1 METIGVLALQGSFAE
16 HLQALQK
23 IAGIK
28 PILVKTADELAMVN
42 RLIIPG
48 GESTTIGKL
57 LTSTGLNIKLRELIL
72 SGMPVWGTCAGLIL
86 LAKEIEGEK
95 PHLSVM
101 DITVRR
107 NAYGSQLNSF
117 ECQKLVPSIN
127 FTPISMLF
135 IRAPQI
141 ISVSDTTEVIAKH
154 DGKIVAAKQN
164 RMLVTAFHP
173 ELTEDLSV
181 YNYFLNL

>member
-1 METIGVLALQGSFAE
+1 METVGVLALQGSFAE
-16 HLQALQK
+16 HMQALRK
-23 IAGIK
+23 ITGIK
-28 PILVKTADELAMVN
+28 PILVKTLSELAWVD

-57 LTSTGLNIKLRELIL
+57 LNSTGLSKNLRKRIL

-86 LAKEIEGEK
+86 LAKKIDGEE

-101 DITVRR
+101 DICVKR
-107 NAYGSQLNSF
+107 NAYGSQLASF
-117 ECQKLVPSIN
+117 ECHKLIPEISN
-127 FTPISMLF
+127 TPINMVF

-141 ISVSDTTEVIAKH
+141 IAVSGTAKVLAKYE
-154 DGKIVAAKQN
+154 DKIVAAQQD
-164 RMLVTAFHP
+164 RILATAFHP

-181 YNYFLNL
+181 YNYFLKL